1 MGGVLSML
9 TLSLLLITAAVDGGT
24 LLTRPLSV
32 TADSLEVL
40 GQERRAVYSG
50 NAKVVRDTTTL
61 TCQSLTVHYNAKRE
75 VERIDAHGAIEAK
88 DGERWATG
96 EEATYD
102 NTTGV
107 LVVTGKPQAR
117 QGPRH
122 VAGDEVRFTTGSEK
136 LEVKN
141 ARTVVEGER
150 NMKRV
155 EIDADQLRM
164 ESPKHRATW
173 SGHVKAKRDGTTLK
187 APLLIAQYDESGAVT
202 QIEARGG
209 IEVTD
214 RDKWAKGQRADF
226 NNQTG
231 VLVVTGK
238 PEARQGN
245 NRMKGSKVTFISG
258 SDRLEVDNATTVIEA
273 SPKGK
278 R

>member
-107 LVVTGKPQAR
+107 FDVTDKPQAR
-117 QGPRH
+117 Q
-122 VAGDEVRFTTGSEK
+122 
-136 LEVKN
+136 
-141 ARTVVEGER
+141 
-150 NMKRV
+150 
-155 EIDADQLRM
+155 
-164 ESPKHRATW
+164 
-173 SGHVKAKRDGTTLK
+173 
-187 APLLIAQYDESGAVT
+187 
-202 QIEARGG
+202 
-209 IEVTD
+209 
-214 RDKWAKGQRADF
+214 
-226 NNQTG
+226 
-231 VLVVTGK
+231 
-238 PEARQGN
+238 
-245 NRMKGSKVTFISG
+245 
-258 SDRLEVDNATTVIEA
+258 
-273 SPKGK
+273 
-278 R
+278 